1 MLVERFAGL
10 LFSQRTTF
18 RTKCHKSLSTI
29 QRLLECPYNNPVN
42 TPDGALSIN
51 PHPLQVS
58 IIYNHLNSFNF
69 DIFTYFIRKKEEYVA
84 MPLSEIL
91 NEHDFH
97 KLVPAAA
104 CLLMLV
110 ASGALLELF
119 PELYGLIV
127 RFASSEWKI
136 LTKQI
141 AYESSDSG
149 NPVLAV
155 FIAGI
160 EGLIYLSFPSLRDS
174 P

>member
-1 MLVERFAGL
+1 ME
-10 LFSQRTTF
+10 
-18 RTKCHKSLSTI
+18 SL
-29 QRLLECPYNNPVN
+29 
-42 TPDGALSIN
+42 
-51 PHPLQVS
+51 
-58 IIYNHLNSFNF
+58 IYNRINAVNCC
-69 DIFTYFIRKKEEYVA
+69 RKVEEYVA

-91 NEHDFH
+91 NEHGFH
-97 KLVPAAA
+97 KLIPAAA

-136 LTKQI
+136 LTRQI

-155 FIAGI
+155 FIAGK
-160 EGLIYLSFPSLRDS
+160 
-174 P
+174 